1 MENQHRF
8 ISGYRDLSEKEIA
21 RMNAVKN
28 IAAGVGEL
36 CLQMREE
43 INLMPE
49 GSVVE
54 CADKRE
60 AMRWLNE
67 GEMQA
72 QQAFMSLT
80 RAIARPTTF

>member
-1 MENQHRF
+1 MENQHRM
-8 ISGYRDLSEKEIA
+8 IQGYRELTEAEIA
-21 RMNAVKN
+21 RMNAIKN

-43 INLMPE
+43 INKMPE

-54 CADKRE
+54 CGEKRE
-60 AMRWLNE
+60 ALRWLNE

-80 RAIARPTTF
+80 RAVARPTSF